1 MTRKNKLSFSCF
13 LRTCHNDSECMCVCV
28 DGLFNLHHL
37 DYTACHLTMEQAVQS
52 HGMLATPKSLV
63 VILSP
68 WQCRSNRRC
77 WHHHASR
84 HFLGSRQEGQALR
97 EERRNGCGHHHN
109 GKHSTGHLL
118 KTNVARK
125 GGEAAEVLS
134 V

>member
-1 MTRKNKLSFSCF
+1 M
-13 LRTCHNDSECMCVCV
+13 
-28 DGLFNLHHL
+28 
-37 DYTACHLTMEQAVQS
+37 QS

-97 EERRNGCGHHHN
+97 QERRNGCGHHHN
-109 GKHSTGHLL
+109 RKHSTGHLF
-118 KTNVARK
+118 R
-125 GGEAAEVLS
+125 EAVTVRRLRFTLS
-134 V
+134 LHFLSLNQSDAGFRERFFCIRSKNLTFLETFPKKMRQENPHEPKISLQS